1 MTNRPLEQYLILSDG
16 MTQTVVPGWDHHSKE
31 SEMLSQNLHQH
42 LLSYLGVSTTLQI
55 PTRSFPKFSLQR
67 KRVIYLS
74 YKCMPDLSLLAQGG
88 FRATQNSQPS
98 VGIWSNASPGVSPVN
113 DIGLFLK
120 HIWAEKEL
128 QKGLNWHEWR
138 VVWLNILMLA
148 SSGNIVE
155 LYLDYIVAFAY
166 IRKLGGNL
174 SFLSLFVLL
183 KS

>member
-1 MTNRPLEQYLILSDG
+1 M
-16 MTQTVVPGWDHHSKE
+16 
-31 SEMLSQNLHQH
+31 
-42 LLSYLGVSTTLQI
+42 
-55 PTRSFPKFSLQR
+55 
-67 KRVIYLS
+67 
-74 YKCMPDLSLLAQGG
+74 
-88 FRATQNSQPS
+88 
-98 VGIWSNASPGVSPVN
+98 N

-138 VVWLNILMLA
+138 VMWLNILMLA

-174 SFLSLFVLL
+174 SSLSLFVLL